1 MATSIVKVYNSRYNE
16 WADNARVELQ
26 WDGIRNLGFSR
37 TVYTNRN
44 GVAEIDH
51 SSTGECT
58 VYVNGQKTRT
68 TFYAPNTITV
78 TI

>member
-16 WADNARVELQ
+16 WTANVRVELG

-37 TVYTNRN
+37 TVYTNNN
-44 GVAEIDH
+44 GIAEIDH
-51 SSTGECT
+51 SATGECT
-58 VYVNGQKTRT
+58 VYINGQRT
-68 TFYAPNTITV
+68 TSFYAPGSITV